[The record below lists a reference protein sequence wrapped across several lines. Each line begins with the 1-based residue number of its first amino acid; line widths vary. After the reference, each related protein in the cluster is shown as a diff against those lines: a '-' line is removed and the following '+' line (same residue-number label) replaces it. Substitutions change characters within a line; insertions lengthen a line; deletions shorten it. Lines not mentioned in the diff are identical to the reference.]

1 MKQTCMTVMENVYEE
16 KEVLSIHGEQQ
27 YARLRALEHD
37 SIIINYHPWTAKG
50 PDYIS
55 MSRDEKQGIIWDKIT
70 EDDMTAPASSR
81 DDFLAADENS
91 FYDEWGDELE
101 C

>member
-1 MKQTCMTVMENVYEE
+1 
-16 KEVLSIHGEQQ
+16 
-27 YARLRALEHD
+27 
-37 SIIINYHPWTAKG
+37 
-50 PDYIS
+50 